1 VAVLILVLRHIR
13 LVPVEL
19 PDKATLAEQS
29 LTTVIMVTR
38 QAVVEALERL
48 GRQGFRAVRVES
60 EFLHQS
66 LVQQW

>member
-1 VAVLILVLRHIR
+1 
-13 LVPVEL
+13 VEL
-19 PDKATLAEQS
+19 PDKATLAEQL

-66 LVQQW
+66 PVRQ